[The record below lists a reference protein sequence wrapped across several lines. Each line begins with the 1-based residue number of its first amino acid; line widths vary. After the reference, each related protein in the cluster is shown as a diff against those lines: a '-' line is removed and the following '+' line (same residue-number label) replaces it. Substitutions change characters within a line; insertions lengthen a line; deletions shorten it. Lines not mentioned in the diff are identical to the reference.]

1 VLKQKKYIYLGILCF
16 SLTIGIG
23 HYFSIYAQTTA
34 DNSFKNTKI
43 TKIENME
50 PVYIATGDKCLS
62 SKQVESH
69 PYVVIEEKCVEQ
81 ATIKSI
87 GKVLNNLTFLNT
99 QIDNNTIFGQGY
111 GKIVSEN
118 GQMIGWRSFDVNVF
132 DTGHPGYRGIIYFN
146 STMDEKFSSLNNTIG
161 YLEVKLIQVNLYGYW
176 NSIIKT
182 YFGSPQ

>member
-1 VLKQKKYIYLGILCF
+1 MLRQNKYIYIGILCF

-23 HYFSIYAQTTA
+23 HYFSIYAQSA
-34 DNSFKNTKI
+34 EESSIKNTTTI
-43 TKIENME
+43 TKIENIE
-50 PVYIATGDKCLS
+50 PVYIATGDKCSS

-69 PYVVIEEKCVEQ
+69 PYVVIEEKCIEQ

-99 QIDNNTIFGQGY
+99 QIDSNTIFGQGY
-111 GKIVSEN
+111 GKIVSED

-161 YLEVKLIQVNLYGYW
+161 VFRSEADTGKSIWLLE
-176 NSIIKT
+176 
-182 YFGSPQ
+182 

>member
-1 VLKQKKYIYLGILCF
+1 VLKQNKYIYIGIFCF

-23 HYFSIYAQTTA
+23 HYFLINAQPTEENSTKTT
-34 DNSFKNTKI
+34 TI
-43 TKIENME
+43 TKIENIE
-50 PVYIATGDKCLS
+50 PVYIATGDKCSS
-62 SKQVESH
+62 SKQVESE
-69 PYVVIEEKCVEQ
+69 PYVVIEEKCTEQ

-111 GKIVSEN
+111 GKIVSED
-118 GQMIGWRSFDVNVF
+118 GQMIGWSSFDVNVF

-161 YLEVKLIQVNLYGYW
+161 VFRSEADTGKSIWLLE
-176 NSIIKT
+176 
-182 YFGSPQ
+182 